1 VKEQIT
7 PGGCFTARFGRQM
20 GRRFAA
26 LHPSTSSAG
35 TRPRHSAPPRYVSEK
50 LVPDSTNSVSTETSD
65 GQSGSAAVA
74 VSPVAEH
81 SAPIRDIVTRRS
93 EGASLASGN
102 FWFDSEA
109 GSDDGPLQPGR
120 DVSSKARNSRSD
132 CSVTDIVGVD
142 YDIRATALHKTS
154 AQEDGTALHI
164 NVSSPASE

>member
-1 VKEQIT
+1 MPAGQSTV
-7 PGGCFTARFGRQM
+7 RFGRLM
-20 GRRFAA
+20 ERRFDG
-26 LHPSTSSAG
+26 LRQSTSLAD
-35 TRPRHSAPPRYVSEK
+35 TRPRHSASPRYVSEK

-109 GSDDGPLQPGR
+109 CSDDGPLPPGR

-132 CSVTDIVGVD
+132 CSVTDIVGVE
-142 YDIRATALHKTS
+142 I
-154 AQEDGTALHI
+154 
-164 NVSSPASE
+164 

>member
-1 VKEQIT
+1 
-7 PGGCFTARFGRQM
+7 M